1 MTAPRPELKAR
12 RVFTLFSLAWGGI
25 MIRILRGMLVA
36 TVALPIGRAM
46 QAQGPA
52 TITGRV
58 TSDAGVPLA

>member
-1 MTAPRPELKAR
+1 
-12 RVFTLFSLAWGGI
+12 